1 MFELT
6 EEQLAQLAREHR
18 AALEALRA
26 FGEAIA
32 TVARARLVARAMDSR
47 EVLVRVTGVEFVAT
61 RWPGEW
67 EIERRWRERER
78 EHVAVV
84 ATIPGS
90 SAIAAE
96 VVDTLLR
103 LAAEWSER

>member
-1 MFELT
+1 MGR
-6 EEQLAQLAREHR
+6 AQRAMEVCVRAAREHR

-32 TVARARLVARAMDSR
+32 TVARARLVARAMEGR
-47 EVLVRVTGVEFVAT
+47 NVRVSVGDVAFVAD
-61 RWPGEW
+61 RWPDGWYVMRTFVGRYED
-67 EIERRWRERER
+67 
-78 EHVAVV
+78 V
-84 ATIPGS
+84 ATIHGTPEDT
-90 SAIAAE
+90 AAE